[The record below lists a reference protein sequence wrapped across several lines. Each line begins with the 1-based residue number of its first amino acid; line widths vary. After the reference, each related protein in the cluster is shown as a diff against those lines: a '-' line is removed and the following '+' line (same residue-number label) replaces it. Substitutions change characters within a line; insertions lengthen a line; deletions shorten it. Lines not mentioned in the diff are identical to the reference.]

1 VSVQVAPLAEREL
14 ELEQLEQLLGR
25 AREGSGGA
33 VVFEGPAGIGK
44 SSLLVAARTV
54 AEPEFRVLS
63 ARGSEL
69 ERELP
74 FGVVRQLLEPVV
86 VGSSADERELL
97 LAGAAALAKPVL
109 FAADPGA
116 GAEPSFSAF
125 HGLYWLTINLADTR
139 PLLVAVDDAHW
150 ADVPSL
156 RWLLYLAR
164 RLTGVPLALVIA
176 TRPRGSGSTQQ
187 LLDELLVMPEV
198 AVLRPGGLSEQASAG
213 LAFQL
218 LECEPEPGFVTACRQ
233 ATGGNPFLLI
243 ELFGELAR
251 RGIAP
256 KEENARLAGEL
267 SLEGVDRAVRARLR
281 SLPPDCTALARA
293 VAVLGDSAAQNVA
306 AALAGLDKV
315 AASDAADALVGA
327 AIFEPGRR
335 PAFIHPL
342 VRSSVYGE
350 LSSVKRARQ
359 HECAAELLRD
369 ASEPPDRIAVHLLAT
384 NPRADGATVETLRR
398 AAEGAGRRGAPDV
411 AVTYL
416 QRALA
421 ERPRAKLEPVVR
433 YELGRAA
440 LSAGELELAIDQ
452 LRRATRDADAPLRAE
467 AANALG
473 TAFYLGHRPE
483 DALTDLTAVID
494 ALPESECEQGL
505 RLQATRWVAVRG
517 NVTVWQQL
525 QRRGERFAVGSR
537 TPRSTGERL
546 GLARMAY
553 EAARAGTA
561 DEARTLALQ
570 AYADGALLDDPGP
583 ESGGFW
589 IVPIV
594 LLFAHAD
601 DDGFRVNTGVIEW
614 AKEHGSLP
622 AFWMA
627 TQMRAYVQARRGSLA
642 EAEADATSALEQ
654 PRLFAG
660 LPPYGALALVDVM
673 LAKGKPAEAA
683 DVFSQ
688 AVSGHA
694 AAGHIRYLQMRARL
708 RAAEEHI
715 DGAIDDLFACGRLEQ
730 EWDARTPAFSTWRA
744 DAVPLLVSLGRTDE
758 ARVLAHEELD
768 RCRAFGAPVPHAAAL
783 RALAL
788 LEQGE
793 SQIALLEQALAELE
807 RSPARLERANALLE
821 LGAATR
827 RAGRR
832 AEARKPLR
840 EALELANAC
849 GADAVAL
856 RAHDEL
862 IAAGARPR
870 RDPVESR
877 SNLTASELRVA
888 RMAAD
893 GMTNRA
899 IAQALF
905 LTENTIETHLRSVF
919 RKAGIRSRSQLAR
932 AL

>member
-1 VSVQVAPLAEREL
+1 MSVQVAPLAEREL
-14 ELEQLEQLLGR
+14 ELEQLERLLGH
-25 AREGSGGA
+25 ARDGSGGA
-33 VVFEGPAGIGK
+33 IVFAGPAGIGK
-44 SSLLVAARTV
+44 SSLLAAARAA
-54 AEPEFRVLS
+54 AEPDLRVLS
-63 ARGSEL
+63 ARGGEL

-74 FGVVRQLLEPVV
+74 FGVVRQLLEHVV
-86 VGSSADERELL
+86 VGAGAEERELL
-97 LAGAAALAKPVL
+97 LSGAAALAKPVL

-116 GAEPSFSAF
+116 GAEPSFSAL
-125 HGLYWLTINLADTR
+125 HGLYWLTINLADSR
-139 PLLVAVDDAHW
+139 PLLVTVDDAHW
-150 ADVPSL
+150 ADVASL

-164 RLTGVPLALVIA
+164 RLAGVPLALVIA
-176 TRPRGSGSTQQ
+176 TRPGGAGPTQE

-198 AVLRPGGLSEQASAG
+198 AILRLGGLSERASAG
-213 LAFQL
+213 LAMQL
-218 LECEPEPGFVTACRQ
+218 LEAEPEPSFVTACRE

-256 KEENARLAGEL
+256 TSENARLAGKL
-267 SLEGVDRAVRARLR
+267 SSEGVDRAVRARLR
-281 SLPPDCTALARA
+281 GLPAHCKALARA
-293 VAVLGDSAAQNVA
+293 VAVLGDSAAPGVA

-315 AASDAADALVGA
+315 AAADAADALIEA
-327 AIFEPGRR
+327 AIFEPGQR

-350 LSSVKRARQ
+350 LSSVQRARQ

-369 ASEPPDRIAVHLLAT
+369 TGEPPDRIAVHLLAT
-384 NPRADGATVETLRR
+384 NPRGDGATVDTLRQ
-398 AAEGAGRRGAPDV
+398 AAQGAGCRGAPDV

-421 ERPRAKLEPVVR
+421 ERPRAKLEPVLR

-440 LSAGELELAIDQ
+440 LSAGDLELAIDQ
-452 LRRATRDADAPLRAE
+452 LRTATRDADGQLRAE
-467 AANALG
+467 AANVLG
-473 TAFYLGHRPE
+473 TAFYLAHRPE
-483 DALTDLTAVID
+483 EALTELAGVID
-494 ALPESECEQGL
+494 ALPESEREQGL

-517 NVTVWQQL
+517 DVAIWQRL
-525 QRRGERFAVGSR
+525 QTQGERFAVGG

-546 GLARMAY
+546 GLAHAAY
-553 EAARAGTA
+553 EAARARTA
-561 DEARTLALQ
+561 EEARALALE

-601 DDGFRVNTGVIEW
+601 EEGLQVNTAVIEW
-614 AKEHGSLP
+614 AKQHGSLP
-622 AFWMA
+622 AFWMGA
-627 TQMRAYVQARRGSLA
+627 QMRAYVQARCGSLA
-642 EAEADATSALEQ
+642 EAEADAASALEH
-654 PRLFAG
+654 PGLFPG
-660 LPPYGALALVDVM
+660 LPPYGSLALVEVM

-683 DVFSQ
+683 DLFAQ

-708 RAAEEHI
+708 RAAEGHV
-715 DGAIDDLFACGRLEQ
+715 DGALDDLFACGRLEQ
-730 EWDARTPAFSTWRA
+730 EWDAGTPAFSTWRA
-744 DAVPLLVSLGRTDE
+744 DAVPLLVSLDRADE
-758 ARVLAHEELD
+758 ARTLAREELD

-783 RALAL
+783 RARAL
-788 LEQGE
+788 VEQE
-793 SQIALLEQALAELE
+793 ASIALLEQAVTELE
-807 RSPARLERANALLE
+807 RSSARLERATALLE

-827 RAGRR
+827 RTGRR
-832 AEARKPLR
+832 ADARRPLR
-840 EALELANAC
+840 EALELATAC
-849 GADAVAL
+849 GADAVAS

-888 RMAAD
+888 RMAAE

-919 RKAGIRSRSQLAR
+919 RKAGINSRSQLAR